1 MEQPPSLEQEK
12 STTVGRRLWTVTLG
26 VSGLLVVILVI
37 FLLISH
43 HIGLP
48 K

>member
-1 MEQPPSLEQEK
+1 MEQPPSLENEI
-12 STTVGRRLWTVTLG
+12 STKTGRRLWFVTIGISALLG
-26 VSGLLVVILVI
+26 VVVVI
-37 FLLISH
+37 FLLIGK